1 MASSTAQ
8 PLLFV
13 VSGPSGAG
21 KGTLLGH
28 LHETAGVRRV
38 PTYTTRAARPGE
50 QPGVDYVF
58 VDNDDFWAKVEAGEI
73 FEYTRTYG
81 DYAYGSPDRL
91 IGLDPEPLAVE
102 LDYKGMFRVRA
113 RSPRRVVS
121 IFVMTADWQTAAERI
136 TSRSAEK
143 NLDARATK
151 WQEQVQFA
159 WAYDYVLIND
169 SRERFASEAGAIA
182 TAELARTAGARALLD
197 HRHDTDSTLG

>member
-1 MASSTAQ
+1 MVSAQ

-21 KGTLLGH
+21 KGTLLSH
-28 LHETAGVRRV
+28 LAEHGVERV
-38 PTYTTRAARPGE
+38 ATYTTRDPRTGE
-50 QPGVDYVF
+50 TRGVDYVYLAAEE
-58 VDNDDFWAKVEAGEI
+58 FWAKVDAGEI

-81 DYAYGSPDRL
+81 DDAYGSPERL
-91 IGLDPEPLAVE
+91 IGLDPVPLAVE

-121 IFVMTADWQTAAERI
+121 IFVTTPDWQTATERI
-136 TSRSAEK
+136 TTRSQEK
-143 NLDARATK
+143 NLDARAAK

-169 SRERFASEAGAIA
+169 SRERFAAEAGAIA
-182 TAELARTAGARALLD
+182 TAELARTAGAATLLE